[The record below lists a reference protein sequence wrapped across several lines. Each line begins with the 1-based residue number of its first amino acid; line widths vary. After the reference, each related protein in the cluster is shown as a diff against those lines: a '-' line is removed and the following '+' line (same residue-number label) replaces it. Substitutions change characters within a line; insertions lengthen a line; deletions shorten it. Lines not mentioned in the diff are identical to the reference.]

1 MNEIEEEKG
10 PEVPNVRMIV
20 DSRTTRVDT
29 NLAFP
34 KWNELLQGAFGGIV
48 DLQRHRSSLSRIRSI
63 T

>member
-10 PEVPNVRMIV
+10 PKVPYVRMIV
-20 DSRTTRVDT
+20 DGRPTRVDT

-34 KWNELLQGAFGGIV
+34 KWNELLQGACGGIV
-48 DLQRHRSSLSRIRSI
+48 YLQRHRPSLSRIRSI